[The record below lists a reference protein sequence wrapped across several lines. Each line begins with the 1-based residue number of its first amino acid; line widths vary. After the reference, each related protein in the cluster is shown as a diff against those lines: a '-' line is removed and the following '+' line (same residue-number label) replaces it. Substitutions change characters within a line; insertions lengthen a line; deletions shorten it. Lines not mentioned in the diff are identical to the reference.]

1 MVAKNIFLQIYFK
14 MIILK
19 NFTKLIG
26 KYLCQSLFLDKVVDL
41 GLQ

>member
-1 MVAKNIFLQIYFK
+1 

-19 NFTKLIG
+19 NFTKLIE

-41 GLQ
+41 RPAAVTLPR